1 MKIWEIRLQNGIFV
15 YKAGISFTKWDFHLQ
30 RETLGLQTGLS
41 LYISPHSS
49 IVYSNARLMSIHCH
63 YIRHIN
69 LLKCI
74 KIPLRSDLRIA
85 FVLIIAAFCV
95 HVVHHPNRKKIQIP
109 AGDSELYAAKQK
121 QGCGHRA
128 VSCVKFF
135 LDSTSVWTFHRLNR
149 WSVPGQQTSEKSI
162 WL

>member
-1 MKIWEIRLQNGIFV
+1 
-15 YKAGISFTKWDFHLQ
+15 
-30 RETLGLQTGLS
+30 
-41 LYISPHSS
+41 
-49 IVYSNARLMSIHCH
+49 MSIHCH

-135 LDSTSVWTFHRLNR
+135 LDSTSVWIFYRLNR
-149 WSVPGQQTSEKSI
+149 
-162 WL
+162 